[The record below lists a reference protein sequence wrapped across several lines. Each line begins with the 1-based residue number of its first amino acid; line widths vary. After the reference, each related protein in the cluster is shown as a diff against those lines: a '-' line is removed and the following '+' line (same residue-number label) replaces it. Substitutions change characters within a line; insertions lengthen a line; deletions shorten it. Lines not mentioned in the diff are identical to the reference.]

1 MVDVSDYENL
11 CTRVNTIITRRNL
24 KIRVDTLTLTHE
36 IPKKQYN
43 FIIYDDNS
51 EIVQLTSYYSDGQVL
66 QGTTRGSYENL
77 QTKYVFNIT
86 WLITLP
92 EYQGQKLALLILIY
106 SICYL
111 KTKHVNIIYVT
122 LDDDSDN
129 NFQIKKNIYNK
140 IGFVYRDHLSLTSKN
155 TLKIY
160 GPEKQLLLDENFKRR
175 ANNLLSEIESL
186 PVESLLVMR
195 GGKYTVKELKYI
207 AIINN
212 IKITKKL
219 DKKTVSLNKNDLI
232 KKLKNIIN

>member
-1 MVDVSDYENL
+1 MVDVADYKNL
-11 CTRVNTIITRRNL
+11 CTRVNTIITGRNL
-24 KIRVDTLTLTHE
+24 KIRVDTLTHE
-36 IPKKQYN
+36 FPIKQYN
-43 FIIYDDNS
+43 FIIYDHNS
-51 EIVQLTSYYSDGQVL
+51 IVVTELTSYNSDGQVL
-66 QGTTRGSYENL
+66 QGRTRRNYDDL
-77 QTKYVFNIT
+77 QTQYVFNIT

-92 EYQGQKLALLILIY
+92 KYQGQKLALLILIY

-111 KTKHVNIIYVT
+111 KTKHVNTKYVT

-129 NFQIKKNIYNK
+129 NLQIKNNIYNK
-140 IGFVYRDHLSLTSKN
+140 IGLVQRDHLSLISKN
-155 TLKIY
+155 ILKIF
-160 GPEKQLLLDENFKRR
+160 GPEKQLLLDEEFIRR
-175 ANNLLSEIESL
+175 ANNLLSEIEKL
-186 PVESLLVMR
+186 QAMH

>member
-1 MVDVSDYENL
+1 MAEVVDYKNL

-24 KIRVDTLTLTHE
+24 KIRVDTLNHE
-36 IPKKQYN
+36 SSIEQYD
-43 FIIYDDNS
+43 FIIYDANS
-51 EIVQLTSYYSDGQVL
+51 EIVKLTSFYSDGQVL
-66 QGTTRGSYENL
+66 QGRTRRNYDDL
-77 QTKYVFNIT
+77 QTQYVFNIT

-92 EYQGQKLALLILIY
+92 KYQGQKLALLILIY

-111 KTKHVNIIYVT
+111 KTKHVNTKYVT

-140 IGFVYRDHLSLTSKN
+140 IGFVNRDHVSLISKN

-160 GPEKQLLLDENFKRR
+160 GPEKQLSLDENFKAR
-175 ANNLLSEIESL
+175 ANNLLLEIESH
-186 PVESLLVMR
+186 PVMH

>member
-1 MVDVSDYENL
+1 MAEVADYENL

-24 KIRVDTLTLTHE
+24 KIRVVTLNHE
-36 IPKKQYN
+36 SSIEQYD
-43 FIIYDDNS
+43 FIIYDANS
-51 EIVQLTSYYSDGQVL
+51 EIVKLTIFYSDGQVL
-66 QGTTRGSYENL
+66 QGRTRRYYDDLHTQS
-77 QTKYVFNIT
+77 VFNIT

-92 EYQGQKLALLILIY
+92 KYQGQKLALLILIY

-111 KTKHVNIIYVT
+111 KTRHVNTKYVT

-160 GPEKQLLLDENFKRR
+160 GPEKQLSLDENFKER
-175 ANNLLSEIESL
+175 ANKLLSEIESHT
-186 PVESLLVMR
+186 VMH

>member
-24 KIRVDTLTLTHE
+24 KIRVDTLTLE
-36 IPKKQYN
+36 IPTKQYN
-43 FIIYDDNS
+43 FIIYDDDNS
-51 EIVQLTSYYSDGQVL
+51 EIVKLTSFYSDGQVL

-77 QTKYVFNIT
+77 QTQYVFNIT

-92 EYQGQKLALLILIY
+92 EYQGQKFALLILIY

-111 KTKHVNIIYVT
+111 KTKHVNIKYVT

-160 GPEKQLLLDENFKRR
+160 GPEKQLSLDENFKAR

-186 PVESLLVMR
+186 PVMR